1 MGGWEV
7 NPNLNMGVDQLRK
20 AMIVDCDDYHGV
32 YQVGTVLLK

>member
-20 AMIVDCDDYHGV
+20 AMIAIVMS
-32 YQVGTVLLK
+32 TMEFIKSVLSC